1 MIVKFTRANIFF
13 VHFPF
18 YVAEWEDIENE
29 VKDGTEY

>member
-1 MIVKFTRANIFF
+1 MIVKFTGQY
-13 VHFPF
+13 FPF

>member
-1 MIVKFTRANIFF
+1 MIVKFTGQYIF